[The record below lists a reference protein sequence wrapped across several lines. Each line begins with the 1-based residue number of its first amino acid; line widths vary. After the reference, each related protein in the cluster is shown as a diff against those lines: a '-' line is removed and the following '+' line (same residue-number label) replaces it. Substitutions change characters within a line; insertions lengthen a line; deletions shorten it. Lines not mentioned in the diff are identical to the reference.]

1 MAENTKK
8 WDETG
13 RRYRSYI
20 KLEKRLSEN
29 TVESYMRDYMQ
40 FAHFILRQWDVAPH
54 KVEPQMVERYMAWLY
69 ERGREKTS
77 QARALSGI
85 KSFFNFLMISDK
97 IESSPAEFV
106 LTPKFGRQLPD
117 VLTTAEIDR
126 IIAAVD
132 TSTVKG
138 LRDCAMLEVL
148 YSCGLRVSELT
159 SLRMQDLFFGEG
171 YIRVIGKGD
180 KQRIVPVSSTARD
193 RIQRYLE
200 ERRSVRT
207 GEEIVFLNNRGGQL
221 TRVMVFTILK
231 QAAVG
236 PGSKSASAPTPSATR
251 SRRTCWKAAPR
262 SVRCRRCW
270 GTKAS
275 SRPKS
280 TPTSTANT
288 CGARSRSIYRYNPGS
303 RKIGSPAA
311 APTASGPVRPSEPAP
326 FLLQGGG
333 RRTFGPDT
341 AASQLPDLRLR
352 REPQRV
358 VVESRDDD
366 QRPAGRH
373 DSRQQLGK
381 RQCGG
386 AHAVERGAVV
396 GREIRD
402 QQPRIELRGGEAVRI
417 GTTLRREHAAV
428 RPECQERMPDEALRR
443 PQQVRGYPS
452 GWPRRGGSHRR
463 KSGCRVAVRRVFR
476 RPCGSGECTPP

>member
-54 KVEPQMVERYMAWLY
+54 KVEPQMVERYMTWLY

-221 TRVMVFTILK
+221 TRVMVFTVLK
-231 QAAVG
+231 QAARRAG
-236 PGSKSASAPTPSATR
+236 IEKRISPHTFRHSIAS
-251 SRRTCWKAAPR
+251 
-262 SVRCRRCW
+262 
-270 GTKAS
+270 
-275 SRPKS
+275 
-280 TPTSTANT
+280 T
-288 CGARSRSIYRYNPGS
+288 CGARSRSIYRYNPGN
-303 RKIGSPAA
+303 RKIGPPAA

-373 DSRQQLGK
+373 DSRQQFGK
-381 RQCGG
+381 RQCGD